1 MNRSLISV
9 GTGVISF
16 AGTVAFGCRS
26 FDSCSAR
33 FMGLATVALGLAARN
48 ACLKE
53 GENFCAKDWILISG
67 AGVIGTK
74 MGLVTVAA
82 IVQWIV
88 LNSQIFS
95 TKTALVGAIKIGK
108 MLGLP
113 ISVVFAIAGVPFHH
127 QKVFS
132 YCPAGFWF

>member
-1 MNRSLISV
+1 MFV
-9 GTGVISF
+9 
-16 AGTVAFGCRS
+16 
-26 FDSCSAR
+26 
-33 FMGLATVALGLAARN
+33 GLATVALGLAVRN

-53 GENFCAKDWILISG
+53 GENLCAKDWILISG

-113 ISVVFAIAGVPFHH
+113 ISVVFAIAGVPVPFHH
-127 QKVFS
+127 QNVFL
-132 YCPAGFWF
+132 YCLADAGF